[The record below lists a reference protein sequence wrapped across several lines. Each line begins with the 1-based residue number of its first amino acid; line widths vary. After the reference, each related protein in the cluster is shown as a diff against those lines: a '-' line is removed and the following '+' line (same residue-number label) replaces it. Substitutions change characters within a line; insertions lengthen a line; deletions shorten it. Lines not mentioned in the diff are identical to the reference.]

1 MHQPG
6 PVAKQSV
13 PKIMHKNQPSKEVK
27 TASFEGRF
35 VLLCSLFVR
44 IAIAI
49 SFCSAPLLGLFLT
62 HYYRDQL
69 DPLK

>member
-27 TASFEGRF
+27 TASFEGQF
-35 VLLCSLFVR
+35 VFVVPFLCKLQ
-44 IAIAI
+44 
-49 SFCSAPLLGLFLT
+49 P
-62 HYYRDQL
+62 
-69 DPLK
+69 